1 MQKLSKHKVKD
12 GDAYILSVFIMT
24 NVSLLMELINMETI
38 LIENTI
44 MKNSVV
50 VGKHLEM
57 ERRGCIV
64 RLY

>member
-1 MQKLSKHKVKD
+1 MQKVSKNKVKD

-24 NVSLLMELINMETI
+24 NVSLLMDLINMETI

-50 VGKHLEM
+50 VRKHFLF
-57 ERRGCIV
+57 
-64 RLY
+64 L

>member
-1 MQKLSKHKVKD
+1 MQKLSKNKVKD

-24 NVSLLMELINMETI
+24 NVSLLMDLINMETI

-50 VGKHLEM
+50 VRKHFLF
-57 ERRGCIV
+57 
-64 RLY
+64 L